1 MSFPRI
7 LVSCVGLSI
16 AMLSS
21 GAALAEFPD
30 RPIRLVV
37 PFPPGGSV
45 DSVARLV
52 SVQLSERLKQQV
64 VIDYKPGAATIVGA
78 EGVARSPA
86 DGYTLLLGT
95 STTFVVNP
103 IIYRK
108 LNYNADTSFDPIGVL
123 GSNSLVLLANN
134 GVAAQTLPQLLADI
148 KAKPGTYSYGSH
160 GTGST
165 VNFAGEML
173 WNAAGVKVLHVPYKG
188 SAPAMTDVMGGQIPL
203 SFDAVPASVAALKS
217 GKIRALAVTGP
228 KRNSMLPNVPTIAES
243 GFPGFRMDSWFA
255 IVAPKGV
262 PAAVKQ
268 KLVTELAKTMADPAL
283 QEKLVNL
290 GFEPE
295 YGTPAKYTE
304 SVKADTATL
313 TPVAKANNMMQD

>member
-7 LVSCVGLSI
+7 LISCVGLSI

-78 EGVARSPA
+78 ETVARSTP

-108 LNYNADTSFDPIGVL
+108 LNYNPDTSFDPIGML

-203 SFDAVPASVAALKS
+203 SFDAVPASVAALKG

-228 KRNSMLPNVPTIAES
+228 KRNPMLPNVPTVAES

-262 PAAVKQ
+262 PAAARQ

-295 YGTPAKYTE
+295 YGAPSKYTE

>member
-37 PFPPGGSV
+37 PFPLGGSV

-160 GTGST
+160 GTGTT

-228 KRNSMLPNVPTIAES
+228 KRNPMLPNVPTIAES

-268 KLVTELAKTMADPAL
+268 KLVTELAKTMADPGL

>member
-7 LVSCVGLSI
+7 LVSCVGVSL
-16 AMLSS
+16 ALLS

-45 DSVARLV
+45 DSVARVV
-52 SVQLSERLKQQV
+52 SIQLSERLKQQV

-78 EGVARSPA
+78 EQVARAAP

-103 IIYRK
+103 IIYSK
-108 LNYNADTSFDPIGVL
+108 LNYNPESSFDPIGMV
-123 GSNSLVLLANN
+123 GSASLVLLANS
-134 GVAAQTLPQLLADI
+134 GVAAQTLPQLLTDI
-148 KAKPGTYSYGSH
+148 NAKPGTYSYGSH

-217 GKIRALAVTGP
+217 GKVRALAVTGT
-228 KRNSMLPNVPTIAES
+228 KRNPMLPNVPTIAES

-255 IVAPKGV
+255 VVAPKGV
-262 PAAVKQ
+262 PAPVKQ
-268 KLVTELAKTMADPAL
+268 KLVAELAGVMAEPAV

-290 GFEPE
+290 GFDPE
-295 YGTPAKYTE
+295 YGTPGKYTE
-304 SVKADTATL
+304 SVRADTKKLA
-313 TPVAKANNMMQD
+313 PVAKANNMMQD

>member
-7 LVSCVGLSI
+7 LISCVGLTI

-45 DSVARLV
+45 DSVARMV
-52 SVQLSERLKQQV
+52 SVQLGERLKQQV

-78 EGVARSPA
+78 ETVARSAP

-103 IIYRK
+103 IIYPK
-108 LNYNADTSFDPIGVL
+108 LNYNPDTSFDPIGVL

-134 GVAAQTLPQLLADI
+134 SVAAQTLPQLLADI
-148 KAKPGTYSYGSH
+148 KAKPSTYSYGSH

-173 WNAAGVKVLHVPYKG
+173 WKAAGVKVLHVPYKG
-188 SAPAMTDVMGGQIPL
+188 SAPAMTDIMGGQIPL

-228 KRNSMLPNVPTIAES
+228 KRNPMLPNVPTVAES

-262 PAAVKQ
+262 PAAARQ

-295 YGTPAKYTE
+295 YGAPAKYTE
-304 SVKADTATL
+304 AVKADTATL
-313 TPVAKANNMMQD
+313 TPVAKANNMMQE

>member
-160 GTGST
+160 GTGTT

-228 KRNSMLPNVPTIAES
+228 KRNPMLPNVPTIAES

>member
-7 LVSCVGLSI
+7 LISCVGLSI

-78 EGVARSPA
+78 ETVARSTP

-108 LNYNADTSFDPIGVL
+108 LNYKPDTSFDAIGML

-134 GVAAQTLPQLLADI
+134 GVVAQTLPQLLADI

-203 SFDAVPASVAALKS
+203 SFDAVPASVAALKG

-228 KRNSMLPNVPTIAES
+228 KRNPMLPNVPTVAES

-262 PAAVKQ
+262 PAAARQ

-295 YGTPAKYTE
+295 YGAPSRFTE
-304 SVKADTATL
+304 AVKADTATL

>member
-7 LVSCVGLSI
+7 LVSCIGLSI
-16 AMLSS
+16 AMLSN

-52 SVQLSERLKQQV
+52 SVQLSERLKEQV

-78 EGVARSPA
+78 ETVARSAP

-103 IIYRK
+103 IIYPK
-108 LNYNADTSFDPIGVL
+108 LNYNPDTSFDPIGML

-134 GVAAQTLPQLLADI
+134 GVAAQTLPQLLSDI
-148 KAKPGTYSYGSH
+148 KAKPSTYSYGSH

-203 SFDAVPASVAALKS
+203 SFDAVPASVAAVKG
-217 GKIRALAVTGP
+217 GKVRALAVTGP
-228 KRNSMLPNVPTIAES
+228 KRNPMLPNVPTVAES

-262 PAAVKQ
+262 PAAAKQ

-283 QEKLVNL
+283 LDKLVHL

-295 YGTPAKYTE
+295 YGAPAKYIGT
-304 SVKADTATL
+304 VKADTTKL
-313 TPVAKANNMMQD
+313 TPVAKANNMMQN

>member
-7 LVSCVGLSI
+7 LVSCIGLSI

-21 GAALAEFPD
+21 GAALAEYPD

-52 SVQLSERLKQQV
+52 SVQLSERLKEQV

-78 EGVARSPA
+78 ETVARSAP

-103 IIYRK
+103 IIYPK
-108 LNYNADTSFDPIGVL
+108 LNYNPDTSFEPIGML

-134 GVAAQTLPQLLADI
+134 GVAAQTLPQLLSDI
-148 KAKPGTYSYGSH
+148 KAKPSTYSYGSH

-203 SFDAVPASVAALKS
+203 SFDAVPASVAAVKG
-217 GKIRALAVTGP
+217 GKVRALAVTGP
-228 KRNSMLPNVPTIAES
+228 KRNPMLPNVPTVSES

-262 PAAVKQ
+262 PAAAKQ
-268 KLVTELAKTMADPAL
+268 KLVTELAKTMAAPAL
-283 QEKLVNL
+283 LDKLVHL

-295 YGTPAKYTE
+295 YGAPAKYIGA
-304 SVKADTATL
+304 VKADTTKL
-313 TPVAKANNMMQD
+313 TPVAKANNMMQN